1 MTLKWTS
8 ETMLSELM
16 KVFEQHAQGGVDI
29 SEKSHLVADLGI
41 DSLGQMEL
49 VADIEDAFR
58 LNIPDDAL
66 REIETIGD
74 VARAIE
80 TRLKAEGR
88 LEG

>member
-1 MTLKWTS
+1 MTWTS
-8 ETMLSELM
+8 ETMLWELM
-16 KVFEQHAQGGVDI
+16 KVFQQHAQGDVNI

-58 LNIPDDAL
+58 LNIPDEAL
-66 REIETIGD
+66 RDIETIGD

>member
-1 MTLKWTS
+1 MTWTS
-8 ETMLSELM
+8 ETVHRELM
-16 KVFEQHAQGGVDI
+16 KVFQQHAQGGADI

-58 LNIPDDAL
+58 LNIRDETL

-80 TRLKAEGR
+80 AQLKAEGR

>member
-1 MTLKWTS
+1 MTWTH
-8 ETMLSELM
+8 ETMHRELM
-16 KVFEQHAQGGVDI
+16 KVFQQHAQGGVDI

-49 VADIEDAFR
+49 VADIEDAFH
-58 LNIPDDAL
+58 LSIPDEAL

-74 VARAIE
+74 VARSIE
-80 TRLKAEGR
+80 ARLKAEGR